1 MGTERDPDNALERQ
15 VHELLRAL
23 PPRRAPEHLA
33 TRVLEQLAQ
42 RAAMPWWR
50 RQVMQWP
57 TLARLSFALLAAAL
71 MLLSLAGSSRLPHF
85 ANATAPVLSWGHH
98 MLAQLSVLPRL
109 LTALVGLL
117 PMAWLQAFLVL
128 AVFAYLFLFGVGA
141 AAYRLLYLE
150 R

>member
-1 MGTERDPDNALERQ
+1 MSTERDPDSALERQ
-15 VHELLRAL
+15 VHELLRSL
-23 PPRRAPEHLA
+23 PSRRAPGHLA

-42 RAAMPWWR
+42 RAALPWWR

-71 MLLSLAGSSRLPHF
+71 MLLSLAGRASLPRLAH
-85 ANATAPVLSWGHH
+85 ATAALLSWGHH
-98 MLAQLSVLPRL
+98 VLAQLSVLPRL

-117 PMAWLQAFLVL
+117 PMAWLEAFLVL
-128 AVFAYLFLFGVGA
+128 AGVAYLILFGVSA